1 MARPFRVLAIVILV
15 VLPSVALGRIS
26 GPAFEQVR
34 LAYLDPGAGSFMI
47 QALVAALAGIFV
59 TARLY
64 WSKIKSML
72 GMAISNDD
80 LDDHLDDHDLGDDQ
94 HDNDK

>member
-1 MARPFRVLAIVILV
+1 MGNMPRVIRVLAIVILV
-15 VLPSVALGRIS
+15 VFPAVALGRIS
-26 GPAFEQVR
+26 SLAGEELR

-47 QALVAALAGIFV
+47 QALVAALAGIAV

-72 GMAISNDD
+72 GIATSDDDD
-80 LDDHLDDHDLGDDQ
+80 LDDDE
-94 HDNDK
+94 